1 MSVID
6 QLARAEVSSDLKHH
20 ERHCDVDVLGAAGM
34 ASTVNPRHLAV
45 FRAKYLG
52 DSAEMQ
58 AATRYFIHITQISM
72 FRRKLNPAGASRLG
86 TQILTH
92 WINDTCPVCNGLK
105 FMAID
110 GAPTLSDRPCQ
121 PCNGTGRRKLPYGG
135 AELEVVRDVME
146 RADSA
151 VSTIR
156 RGLAGKLGMQSAS

>member
-1 MSVID
+1 MSVLD

-20 ERHCDVDVLGAAGM
+20 DRHCDVDVLGAAGM

-45 FRAKYLG
+45 FRVKYLG
-52 DSAEMQ
+52 DVEEMQ
-58 AATRYFIHITQISM
+58 AATRYFVHIAQISM
-72 FRRKLNPAGASRLG
+72 IRRKVNPAGASRLG

-92 WINDTCPVCNGLK
+92 WLDDTCPACNGLK
-105 FMAID
+105 FIAVE
-110 GAPTLSDRPCQ
+110 GAPALSDRPCQ

-135 AELEVVRDVME
+135 PELEVVRDVME

-156 RGLAGKLGMQSAS
+156 RGLAEKMGRE